1 MMKNIY
7 SFFSLLSLLIC
18 GTLLN
23 AQIDPPCLIPGAT
36 LCDDFDSYTAGEYL
50 GPQSSWWTTWT
61 GSDGGSDDALVN
73 DDESHSGDNSLYIEP
88 GGLKD
93 VILKLGNQT
102 TGVWRLQWYM
112 YLPDGATG
120 YYNIQE
126 SETPGIAWNMEV
138 LFGLYDVGV
147 PAPSGEGTTTVP
159 DYFDFLYPVEE
170 WFLVD
175 HIIDLDANTIDYY
188 INGAFVFSF
197 EYTGNLGAIDFYS
210 IDADNS
216 YYVDDVL
223 LIDNSLMNTYYVDE
237 DGDNY
242 GSPDF
247 TIAVPGDV
255 PAGYSENADDCD
267 DTNAAVN
274 PDATEVCNEIDDNCD
289 GNTDEGVELTF
300 YADADGDGYGD
311 AAVTDLACTVP
322 TGYTDNS
329 TDCDDANENIYPGA
343 PELLNG
349 VDDDCDEAIDENV
362 AVDNISTSASIN
374 LYPVPSS
381 GIVNIDISMINTN
394 QSTQLEIYNSVG
406 QLIYSETIS
415 GASTFAKQIDLMNFG
430 SGFYQMQLIVN
441 DGVVVKQ
448 LVIQK

>member
-1 MMKNIY
+1 MTKYFY
-7 SFFSLLSLLIC
+7 SFIALLSFLIC
-18 GTLLN
+18 GSTLQ
-23 AQIDPPCLIPGAT
+23 AQPDPTCMIPGAT

-50 GPQSSWWTTWT
+50 GPQCSWWTTWSN
-61 GSDGGSDDALVN
+61 SDGGADDALVN

-88 GGLKD
+88 GGIKD
-93 VILKLGNQT
+93 VILKLGNQSS
-102 TGVWRLQWYM
+102 GVWRLQWYM
-112 YLPDGATG
+112 MLPDGATG

-159 DYFDFLYPVEE
+159 DYFDFLYPVDE

-197 EYTGNLGAIDFYS
+197 AYDGNLGAIDFYS
-210 IDADNS
+210 IDGDNS
-216 YYVDDVL
+216 YYIDDVL
-223 LIDNSLMNTYYVDE
+223 LIDNSLIYTYYEDA
-237 DGDNY
+237 DGDNF
-242 GSPDF
+242 GNPDI

-255 PAGYSENADDCD
+255 PTGYSENADDCD
-267 DTNAAVN
+267 DSNAYVN

-289 GNTDEGVELTF
+289 GNTDEGVETTY
-300 YADADGDGYGD
+300 YADADGDGYGN
-311 AAVTDLACTVP
+311 AAITDLACSVP
-322 TGYTDNS
+322 TGYSDNS
-329 TDCDDANENIYPGA
+329 TDCDDTDENIYPGA

-362 AVDNISTSASIN
+362 GVDNISTSASIH

-381 GIVNIDISMINTN
+381 GLVNIDISMINPD
-394 QSTQLEIYNSVG
+394 QSSQLEIYNNVG

-415 GASTFAKQIDLMNFG
+415 STASIVKQIDLMNFA
-430 SGFYQMQLIVN
+430 SGMYQLQLVVE

-448 LVIQK
+448 LMIQK